1 MSKLNLSPNDLAEV
15 KAILKQHAPQLEAWV
30 YGSRVNGKGHEAS
43 DLDLVIRAPGD
54 LQKPIERLAELKQ
67 AFIDSDLPFVV
78 DLMDW
83 ACLPEHFREEI
94 KKQHVLI

>member
-1 MSKLNLSPNDLAEV
+1 MPHLNLSPNDLAEV
-15 KAILKQHAPQLEAWV
+15 KAILKQHLPEREVWA

-43 DLDLVIRAPGD
+43 DLDLVIRNPSE
-54 LQKPIERLAELKQ
+54 LQNPIENLAELKQ
-67 AFIDSDLPFVV
+67 AFIDSDLLFLV

-94 KKQHVLI
+94 KKQHILI